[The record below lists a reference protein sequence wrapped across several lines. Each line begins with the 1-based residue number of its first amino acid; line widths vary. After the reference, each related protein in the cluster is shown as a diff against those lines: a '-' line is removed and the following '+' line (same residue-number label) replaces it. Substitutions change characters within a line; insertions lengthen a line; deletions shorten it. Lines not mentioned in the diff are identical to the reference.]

1 MSRAVADATVLIYLA
16 RLGDLHML
24 DELFES
30 IVVPDSVYEEVVHR
44 GHEEGYS
51 DAIAVEDAV
60 ESFLDIRS
68 LEGDT
73 DDCATRLRETT
84 NLGTG
89 EVAALALAANGD
101 ARCLTDDHAARR
113 TAESLDINVGGTIYV
128 FLRALRRDNISFQG
142 FETRLDALD
151 EAGFRMS
158 AELYRRAIEAGEEL
172 AE

>member
-16 RLGDLHML
+16 KLGDLHML

-30 IVVPDSVYEEVVHR
+30 IVVPEAVYEEVVHR

-51 DAIAVEDAV
+51 DAIAVEDAA

-73 DDCATRLRETT
+73 ATRLRETT
-84 NLGTG
+84 NLGDG
-89 EVAALALAANGD
+89 EIAALALAASGD

-113 TAESLDINVGGTIYV
+113 TAESLDIDVGGTIYV
-128 FLRALRRDNISFQG
+128 FLRALRRDYISFQR
-142 FETRLDALD
+142 FKTRLDALD

>member
-30 IVVPDSVYEEVVHR
+30 IVVPDAVYEEVVHR
-44 GHEEGYS
+44 GREEGYS
-51 DAIAVEDAV
+51 DAIAVEDAA

-73 DDCATRLRETT
+73 ATRLRETT
-84 NLGTG
+84 NLGAG
-89 EVAALALAANGD
+89 EIAALALAANGD

-128 FLRALRRDNISFQG
+128 FLRALRRDNISLQG

-151 EAGFRMS
+151 DAGFRMS